1 MSTVLWSNELVGEV
15 VTSDESDK
23 YALYKHADKL
33 DEISQRIAQKFFN
46 SLCDTTD
53 VEFNFGDV
61 EFPNGMTSTYEL
73 MAKNGKWMAAS
84 EAVSLISSLIAEI
97 EMKKIRFGLLKNDH
111 EAVLAELKESL
122 IYAQGTAA
130 KGGKFNFSVVM

>member
-1 MSTVLWSNELVGEV
+1 MSTVLWANKLVGEV

-33 DEISQRIAQKFFN
+33 DEIGLRVAQKSFK

-53 VEFNFGDV
+53 LEFNLGDDDLL
-61 EFPNGMTSTYEL
+61 NGMVSTNEL
-73 MAKNGKWMAAS
+73 MAKNGKWMDAS
-84 EAVSLISSLIAEI
+84 EAAILLSSLISEI
-97 EMKKIRFGLLKNDH
+97 ETKKVRFGLLKNDH
-111 EAVLAELKESL
+111 DAVLAELKESL
-122 IYAQGTAA
+122 SYAQDSAA

>member
-1 MSTVLWSNELVGEV
+1 MSTVLWANEIVGEV

-33 DEISQRIAQKFFN
+33 DEIGQRIAQKSFKSF
-46 SLCDTTD
+46 CDTTD
-53 VEFNFGDV
+53 LEFNLRGD
-61 EFPNGMTSTYEL
+61 ELPNGMASTNDL

-84 EAVSLISSLIAEI
+84 EAVSLLSSLIAEI
-97 EMKKIRFGLLKNDH
+97 ETKKVRFGLLKNDH
-111 EAVLAELKESL
+111 DAVLSELKESL
-122 IYAQGTAA
+122 SYAQGAAA

>member
-1 MSTVLWSNELVGEV
+1 VSTVLWANELVGEV

-33 DEISQRIAQKFFN
+33 DEIGQRITQKSFK

-53 VEFNFGDV
+53 LEFNLGDD
-61 EFPNGMTSTYEL
+61 ELPDGMTSTNEL
-73 MAKNGKWMAAS
+73 MARSGKWMAAS
-84 EAVSLISSLIAEI
+84 EAASLLSSLITEI
-97 EMKKIRFGLLKNDH
+97 ETRKLRFGLLKNDH
-111 EAVLAELKESL
+111 DAVLAELKESL
-122 IYAQGTAA
+122 SYAQDAAA